1 MLWPWNL
8 QLQVQ
13 IFELYLLVGTD
24 TKVEHAFSVG
34 GKASNDL
41 GNALMGDAAERFGM
55 REAQKFR
62 FLGE

>member
-1 MLWPWNL
+1 MSEPT
-8 QLQVQ
+8 VTGVD
-13 IFELYLLVGTD
+13 ELYILLGTE
-24 TKVEHAFSVG
+24 TELEHALSVG

-55 REAQKFR
+55 RETEKLF